1 VIQSR
6 AMFCPNCGKQND
18 DVAKY
23 CQVCGVVLQASGAA
37 GASSATVAPATPS
50 AVVSTGAY
58 AGFWIRFVAFL
69 IDCVILAVAT
79 GVVTAGTFGAGV
91 VLSFFGPWLYE
102 AFMLSSEWQATVGKR
117 AMSIVVTDINGN
129 RISFARATG
138 RHFAKYLS
146 AFLLF
151 IGFIMA
157 AFTAK
162 KQALHDMIAE
172 TLVVSR

>member
-1 VIQSR
+1 
-6 AMFCPNCGKQND
+6 MFCPNCGKQND
-18 DVAKY
+18 DAAKY
-23 CQVCGVVLQASGAA
+23 CQICGLAFQVASPSTTVAA
-37 GASSATVAPATPS
+37 ASSTTVT
-50 AVVSTGAY
+50 TGMY
-58 AGFWIRFVAFL
+58 AGFWVRFVAFV
-69 IDCVILAVAT
+69 IDLCIVTLASGIAT
-79 GVVTAGTFGAGV
+79 VGTVGVGVVV
-91 VLSFFGPWLYE
+91 SFVAPWIYE

-117 AMSIVVTDINGN
+117 AMSIIVTGADGS

-146 AFLLF
+146 GLLLL

-172 TLVVSR
+172 TVVVNR